1 MGNDS
6 MNEEMT
12 MRRSVVLVLPLLAG
26 CASAHVESAQ
36 PSATA
41 SQPGIITR
49 IGTSEGTVP
58 AGEKVRAEPATV
70 TVAGACQ
77 TGDRMPV
84 ARLDADEAAPMPN
97 TRPTRALSY
106 IPNACPVTVAPAQKP
121 AVPAVHQRV
130 PTAPVQP

>member
-1 MGNDS
+1 
-6 MNEEMT
+6 
-12 MRRSVVLVLPLLAG
+12 MRISFVLVLPLLAG
-26 CASAHVESAQ
+26 CASAQAETAQ
-36 PSATA
+36 PSAPA

-58 AGEKVRAEPATV
+58 AGEKIRAVPATV

-84 ARLDADEAAPMPN
+84 ARLDADETAPMP
-97 TRPTRALSY
+97 TTQPGRALPY
-106 IPNACPVTVAPAQKP
+106 IPNACPVTVTPAQKP
-121 AVPAVHQRV
+121 AVPAVLQRV